1 MEQKVEDLLEI
12 INLKKYRHFQSH
24 YLSGGM
30 KRRLSIALALAS
42 PNESS
47 IVILDEPTTGL
58 DAMVRTQ
65 VWDLIKKMKD
75 DKCIVMSTQHLQEA
89 EELADQLALL
99 DQGRVVAGGSVTD
112 IKMKFGIGYNLT
124 VQAEAS
130 M

>member
-1 MEQKVEDLLEI
+1 MEQKVDDLLEI
-12 INLKKYRHFQSH
+12 INLKKFRHFQSH